1 MYNLYSKET
10 SGYYLKVRNAQVQ
23 LISCLPDSN
32 RNSAREFVWVSG
44 NWHANELTCPTSP
57 QDVGWYRSYHIYFYH
72 TFFFFFC
79 LFMIASLFVYILMI
93 FIYDDADGK
102 KFKPDSNAIHMRDL
116 NFVLRSTIFV
126 HYNGQLRASHLIF
139 GCTPIYTS
147 YQDPGQ
153 ALTIDSPLLSYIA
166 LGTEDFCHWGLQ

>member
-57 QDVGWYRSYHIYFYH
+57 WDIGWYQSYHIYFYH
-72 TFFFFFC
+72 TFFFFFAY
-79 LFMIASLFVYILMI
+79 LWSLRYL
-93 FIYDDADGK
+93 FIYSWFLFTMMQTVK
-102 KFKPDSNAIHMRDL
+102 NL
-116 NFVLRSTIFV
+116 NQTLTQYTCGTWTSCSGRQSSYT
-126 HYNGQLRASHLIF
+126 
-139 GCTPIYTS
+139 TTTS
-147 YQDPGQ
+147 YGLPTLSLA
-153 ALTIDSPLLSYIA
+153 ALWFIQVTKILDKL
-166 LGTEDFCHWGLQ
+166 WQ

>member
-1 MYNLYSKET
+1 MPMSSLAQLHPET
-10 SGYYLKVRNAQVQ
+10 L
-23 LISCLPDSN
+23 
-32 RNSAREFVWVSG
+32 
-44 NWHANELTCPTSP
+44 
-57 QDVGWYRSYHIYFYH
+57 VGTNHIIFIFIIH
-72 TFFFFFC
+72 FFFFFC

-102 KFKPDSNAIHMRDL
+102 KFKPNSNTIHMRDL